1 MMAVMTEAR
10 TTDVELKGHT
20 SLSIS
25 DVRQTSH
32 CVGAEQVGGLSCE
45 VGDGGDVLVFAGDG
59 GDVVAG
65 GGVVVGGGG
74 GVMMVSCGHA
84 ELLVWNLTSARCNQ
98 SSEVIKLNCR
108 ISNVCVDSPCMQ
120 YLTKCS
126 QDLVSVLI
134 NCPAITN
141 RLLGSIAKVIT
152 YAAISHSKQEN
163 ATTSTASTPV

>member
-1 MMAVMTEAR
+1 MRLAPVESMIFTVV
-10 TTDVELKGHT
+10 TDVL
-20 SLSIS
+20 
-25 DVRQTSH
+25 
-32 CVGAEQVGGLSCE
+32 CGGP
-45 VGDGGDVLVFAGDG
+45 DTWDDVLVVASDG

-74 GVMMVSCGHA
+74 GVTMVSCGHA

-108 ISNVCVDSPCMQ
+108 VSNVCLDPPCKQ

-126 QDLVSVLI
+126 QDVVSVLT

-141 RLLGSIAKVIT
+141 NLLGFTAKVISR
-152 YAAISHSKQEN
+152 IVIPHSGQVN

>member
-1 MMAVMTEAR
+1 MWSWRDTPHCMT
-10 TTDVELKGHT
+10 
-20 SLSIS
+20 IS

-32 CVGAEQVGGLSCE
+32 CVGVGGLSRE
-45 VGDGGDVLVFAGDG
+45 VGDSDG

-98 SSEVIKLNCR
+98 SSEVFKLNCR

-141 RLLGSIAKVIT
+141 RLLGFTAKVISR
-152 YAAISHSKQEN
+152 IVIPHSGQVN